1 MVLAYFSEDQKM
13 SVVVPP
19 EESSKSRLVILEAD
33 SEAGDSSRTFVF
45 RHFRFTP
52 SLS

>member
-1 MVLAYFSEDQKM
+1 M

-19 EESSKSRLVILEAD
+19 EESSKTRLVILEAD

-45 RHFRFTP
+45 RHFPFTHP
-52 SLS
+52 RIVYIDKQ

>member
-1 MVLAYFSEDQKM
+1 M

-19 EESSKSRLVILEAD
+19 EESSKSRLVIMEAD

-45 RHFRFTP
+45 RHFRFTNP
-52 SLS
+52 RIVFIEKQ